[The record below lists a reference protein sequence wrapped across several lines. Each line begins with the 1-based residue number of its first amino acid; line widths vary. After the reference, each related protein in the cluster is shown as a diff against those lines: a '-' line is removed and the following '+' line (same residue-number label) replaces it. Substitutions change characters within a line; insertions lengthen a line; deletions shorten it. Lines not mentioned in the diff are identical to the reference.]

1 MVWNIFYFSTI
12 YGIILPIDQYFSE
25 GLKPP
30 TRYILPSF
38 QYWHPPTSIT
48 DMYFSGGTTQKRL
61 SKTNVFHRI
70 FHGDTWHFATF
81 SYHRAIE
88 LCPRDGKQ
96 PACGF
101 TEWKNFIFMLKLTE
115 KKTQLNWS
123 TPGFSRFSPHFSLQS
138 SDKIIENPS
147 VVMCTA
153 LGDQTWFAGNFPIY
167 YSSICD
173 EFPNYYCYFLKCIS
187 LDFLWPCSI
196 TREEIQIPSTPL

>member
-1 MVWNIFYFSTI
+1 M
-12 YGIILPIDQYFSE
+12 
-25 GLKPP
+25 
-30 TRYILPSF
+30 
-38 QYWHPPTSIT
+38 
-48 DMYFSGGTTQKRL
+48 
-61 SKTNVFHRI
+61 RI

-81 SYHRAIE
+81 SHRAIE
-88 LCPRDGKQ
+88 LCRDGKQ

-147 VVMCTA
+147 VVMYTA

-167 YSSICD
+167 CSSIFD
-173 EFPNYYCYFLKCIS
+173 EFPNYYCYFFKCIS
-187 LDFLWPCSI
+187 LDFLWPCLI
-196 TREEIQIPSTPL
+196 TREEIQIPSTHYKIFYTII